1 MYESASLLFSPL
13 QNAGSPDS
21 YLILSTSFSQ
31 PACLAS
37 SPLSAF
43 GILHVQIE
51 KYRITAGT
59 VRRG

>member
-1 MYESASLLFSPL
+1 MYESASLFNPL

-21 YLILSTSFSQ
+21 HLILSASFSQ

-37 SPLSAF
+37 SPLSAV